1 MNEKKIK
8 TYIKRADLALNKI
21 IIPKFVIDNFGR
33 EFLMKVDIETG
44 VMTLI
49 PTNQEEKEN

>member
-1 MNEKKIK
+1 MNDKKIK

-21 IIPKFVIDNFGR
+21 IIPKIVIDNFGR

-44 VMTLI
+44 VMTLT